1 VTADTA
7 QTRQLRAD
15 LIGALIE
22 AGKISVEWQP
32 AFERVP
38 RHLFVPS
45 FYRYTGSSLKLID
58 STCPEHHDEWLV
70 AAYSDEALFIQ
81 RDDHNPLVRS
91 SSSMPSIMALMLD
104 ALQVAPGVRV
114 LEIGTGSGYNAAL
127 LCERLGSDHVTTVDI
142 DASLAD
148 AARERLRLAGYT
160 PTVAVA
166 DGFHGHA
173 ASAPYDRVIST
184 CRVLQVPPAW
194 IDQTRPGGLVLA
206 MLPHG
211 MAQLTVRAD
220 GSAEGHFHPVAFGF
234 MYMREHWP
242 PQPSSSALIELASG
256 DGSTRPAT
264 DADDSLIEEPADAAI
279 WMLVKLVS
287 WVDVTRIYVSSTQ
300 RLYVDRFDYSWALL
314 DYGEG
319 QVTQGGPR
327 RIWELAIE
335 LHREWWTRDRPDR
348 ERFGLTV
355 TANRH
360 QYVWLDDP
368 SGQHRWDLAGGV
380 DGIWWMPPP
389 LAVATHDTRA
399 G

>member
-1 VTADTA
+1 LDTDYA
-7 QTRQLRAD
+7 RQVRAE
-15 LIGALIE
+15 LVRALIE
-22 AGKISVEWQP
+22 AGLLSSTDWQQ
-32 AFERVP
+32 AFGRVP

-58 STCPEHHDEWLV
+58 STRPEHHDEWLA
-70 AAYSDEALFIQ
+70 AAYSDELLFIQ
-81 RDDHNPLVRS
+81 RDDNDPLVRS

-127 LCERLGSDHVTTVDI
+127 LCERLGSDRVTTVDI
-142 DASLAD
+142 DAGLAD

-160 PTVAVA
+160 PTVALA

-173 ASAPYDRVIST
+173 ANAPYDRVIST
-184 CRVLQVPPAW
+184 CRVLQVPSAW

-206 MLPHG
+206 MLPQG
-211 MAQLTVRAD
+211 MVQLTVRAD

-234 MYMREHWP
+234 MHMREHWP
-242 PQPSSSALIELASG
+242 PQPSSSALIELTSA
-256 DGSTRPAT
+256 DGSTRPVT
-264 DADDSLIEEPADAAI
+264 ADDDPLIEEPADAAI
-279 WMLVKLVS
+279 CMLLRLVS
-287 WVDVTRIYVSSTQ
+287 WVDVASIYVSSTQ

-314 DYGEG
+314 DQEES

-327 RIWELAIE
+327 RLWDMAVQ
-335 LHREWWTRDRPDR
+335 LHQEWRALGRPDR

-368 SGQHRWDLAGGV
+368 TSGRRWDLAGGA
-380 DGIWWMPPP
+380 DGIWWRAPP
-389 LAVATHDTRA
+389 LAVTTHDIRE

>member
-1 VTADTA
+1 LDTDCA
-7 QTRQLRAD
+7 RQLRAD
-15 LIGALIE
+15 LVHALIE
-22 AGKISVEWQP
+22 KGLLPSTDWQR
-32 AFERVP
+32 AFGRVP

-45 FYRYTGSSLKLID
+45 FYRYTGTSLTLID
-58 STCPEHHDEWLV
+58 SALPEHHDEWLA
-70 AAYSDEALFIQ
+70 AAYSDELLFIQ
-81 RDDHNPLVRS
+81 RDANDPLVRS

-127 LCERLGSDHVTTVDI
+127 LCERLGSDRVTTVDI
-142 DASLAD
+142 DAGLVES
-148 AARERLRLAGYT
+148 ARERLRLAGYT
-160 PTVAVA
+160 PTVAAA

-173 ASAPYDRVIST
+173 ANAPYDRVIST
-184 CRVLQVPPAW
+184 CRVLQVPRAW

-220 GSAEGHFHPVAFGF
+220 GSAEGRFHPVAFGF

-256 DGSTRPAT
+256 DGSSRPAT

-279 WMLVKLVS
+279 WMLVRLVS

-300 RLYVDRFDYSWALL
+300 RLHVDRFDYSWALL
-314 DYGEG
+314 DYEEG
-319 QVTQGGPR
+319 QITQGGPR
-327 RIWELAIE
+327 RIWDLAVE
-335 LHREWWTRDRPDR
+335 LHQEWCSLGRPDR

-355 TANRH
+355 TADRR
-360 QYVWLDDP
+360 QYVWLDDAS
-368 SGQHRWDLAGGV
+368 SGRRWDLAGGA
-380 DGIWWMPPP
+380 DGIWWRPPP
-389 LAVATHDTRA
+389 LAVATHDS
-399 G
+399 